1 MNMGENTTSESAVHG
16 FERTY
21 LEKLRLA
28 AQVILEAAPEL
39 SLVSGPL
46 EVELGIFKDRVE
58 FVLLIPEAA
67 VSSFPWRGGHDDTTR
82 CA

>member
-1 MNMGENTTSESAVHG
+1 MSENATPSPAIHE

-28 AQVILEAAPEL
+28 ARVILEAAPGL
-39 SLVSGPL
+39 SLVSDPL

-58 FVLLIPEAA
+58 FALLLPEAA
-67 VSSFPWRGGHDDTTR
+67 VTALPWRDAHDAPR
-82 CA
+82 A

>member
-1 MNMGENTTSESAVHG
+1 MSDHTASVQALHE

-28 AQVILEAAPEL
+28 AQVILEAARDLTVVPD
-39 SLVSGPL
+39 PL

-58 FVLLIPEAA
+58 FALLLPEAA
-67 VSSFPWRGGHDDTTR
+67 VSALPQHDGHDAVPR
-82 CA
+82 A

>member
-1 MNMGENTTSESAVHG
+1 MSENTNPGQAIHE

-28 AQVILEAAPEL
+28 AQVILEAAPDG
-39 SLVSGPL
+39 SLVSDPL

-58 FVLLIPEAA
+58 FMLLLPEAVTSA
-67 VSSFPWRGGHDDTTR
+67 RTKP
-82 CA
+82 C

>member
-1 MNMGENTTSESAVHG
+1 MKMSDHTAPVQALHE

-28 AQVILEAAPEL
+28 AQVILEAARDLTVVPD
-39 SLVSGPL
+39 PL

-58 FVLLIPEAA
+58 FALLLPEAA
-67 VSSFPWRGGHDDTTR
+67 VSALPQHDGHDAVPT
-82 CA
+82 A